1 MKIYLAP
8 MEGITNF
15 IFRRVYLKHFGG
27 IDLSYTPFIVAN
39 QTYSFKTK
47 EKHEIIPYDERTVP
61 QILSNN
67 PDAFIHAA
75 GYMKDLGYKEVN
87 LNLGCPSPTVSGRG
101 RGAGMLKDIEK
112 LDAFLDKVFSA
123 EGLPAVSVKT
133 RAGVEDPAEVNAIAK
148 LYKKYPFDKI
158 IVHPRLLKDY
168 YKGCVR
174 RDCFRVFYENFE
186 PGKLVFNGDINTAE
200 DAAGIAREF
209 PGVDKIMTGRG
220 LLSDPLLPE
229 KIRAAG
235 ADNTSAPADA
245 PADAPS
251 DAPADAPVDAP
262 FDAPADAV
270 ERIFAFLDELWDE
283 YAAYLSGEADVLA
296 KMKELWSYLYR
307 SFDDGDSILKAV
319 RKARTKRDYI
329 RCCREHRSF

>member
-112 LDAFLDKVFSA
+112 LEAFLDKVFSA

-229 KIRAAG
+229 KIKAAG
-235 ADNTSAPADA
+235 ADNTSTPADA
-245 PADAPS
+245 A
-251 DAPADAPVDAP
+251 
-262 FDAPADAV
+262 

>member
-1 MKIYLAP
+1 

-47 EKHEIIPYDERTVP
+47 EKHELIPYDERTVP

-112 LDAFLDKVFSA
+112 LDAFLDRVFSA
-123 EGLPAVSVKT
+123 EGLPDVSVKT
-133 RAGVEDPAEVNAIAK
+133 RAGVEDPKEVNAIAK

-186 PGKLVFNGDINTAE
+186 SDKLVFNGDINTAE

-229 KIRAAG
+229 KIKAAG

-245 PADAPS
+245 PVDAPS
-251 DAPADAPVDAP
+251 DAPADAA
-262 FDAPADAV
+262 

>member
-1 MKIYLAP
+1 

-47 EKHEIIPYDERTVP
+47 EKHELIPYDERTVP

-67 PDAFIHAA
+67 PDAFIHVA

-112 LDAFLDKVFSA
+112 LDAFLDRVFSA

-229 KIRAAG
+229 KIKAAG
-235 ADNTSAPADA
+235 ADNTSTPADA

-251 DAPADAPVDAP
+251 DAPADAA
-262 FDAPADAV
+262 

>member
-1 MKIYLAP
+1 MIYLAP

-47 EKHEIIPYDERTVP
+47 EKHELIPYDERTVP

-168 YKGCVR
+168 YKGNVR

-209 PGVDKIMTGRG
+209 PGVDKIMMGRG

-229 KIRAAG
+229 KIKAAG
-235 ADNTSAPADA
+235 ADNISAPADA
-245 PADAPS
+245 A
-251 DAPADAPVDAP
+251 
-262 FDAPADAV
+262 

>member
-1 MKIYLAP
+1 

-47 EKHEIIPYDERTVP
+47 EKHELIPYDERTVP

-112 LDAFLDKVFSA
+112 LDAFLDRVFST

-200 DAAGIAREF
+200 DAAGIAWEF

-245 PADAPS
+245 PVDAPS
-251 DAPADAPVDAP
+251 DAPADAA
-262 FDAPADAV
+262 

-307 SFDDGDSILKAV
+307 SFDDGDSILRAV

>member
-47 EKHEIIPYDERTVP
+47 EKHELIPYDERTVP

-112 LDAFLDKVFSA
+112 LDAFLDRVFSA

-186 PGKLVFNGDINTAE
+186 PGKLVFNGDINIAE

-229 KIRAAG
+229 KIKAAG
-235 ADNTSAPADA
+235 ADNTST

-251 DAPADAPVDAP
+251 DTPADAA
-262 FDAPADAV
+262 

>member
-112 LDAFLDKVFSA
+112 LEAFLDKVFSA

-229 KIRAAG
+229 KIKAAG
-235 ADNTSAPADA
+235 ADNISAPADA
-245 PADAPS
+245 A
-251 DAPADAPVDAP
+251 
-262 FDAPADAV
+262 